1 LPTDVANPSVLTRE
15 AGTSAPT
22 TRSARYRPSLSH
34 IVIALATLLAF
45 GLNYLALQ
53 NRNATSLVAIAAS
66 PLAEGT
72 QFGAESVRL
81 ESLPA
86 DFAGL
91 DHLVVEEDV
100 AALEGWIVA
109 RSMAEGEPIGRSDL
123 IRPGADGGL
132 RTMSIPVPMEHAAGA
147 TVVVGDRVDVISMVA
162 DAPSFVATDLE
173 VVSVGEASQTG
184 LTVAGPYHVVVAV
197 DTRQALAL
205 AKAIAEGSV
214 EVLRSTGAVALP
226 EGQG

>member
-1 LPTDVANPSVLTRE
+1 VATPSVLTRE

-22 TRSARYRPSLSH
+22 IRSARYRPSLSH
-34 IVIALATLLAF
+34 IAIALAALLAF
-45 GLNYLALQ
+45 SLNYLALQ
-53 NRNATSLVAIAAS
+53 NRDATSLVAIAAT

-72 QFGAESVRL
+72 QFGPETVRL
-81 ESLPA
+81 EALPA
-86 DFAGL
+86 DFTGI
-91 DHLVVEEDV
+91 DHLIVEEDV
-100 AALEGWIVA
+100 AALEGFIVA

-132 RTMSIPVPMEHAAGA
+132 RAMSIPVPMEHAAGA
-147 TVVVGDRVDVISMVA
+147 TVVVGDRVDVISMIG
-162 DAPSFVATDLE
+162 DAPTFVATDLE

-197 DTRQALAL
+197 DTEQALAL
-205 AKAIAEGSV
+205 ARAIDEGSV
-214 EVLRSTGAVALP
+214 EILRSTGAAPLR